1 MGTPAHLAKKTRL
14 ARYGIEQFLAESA
27 AKLPAGTLL
36 LDGGTGNC
44 KHAILFPQ
52 ARVVKLDIQPQR
64 HRRYGEIDVAGDLH
78 ALPCRDNVFDAA
90 LSVEVLEHLAEPEI
104 ALREMFRVLRPGGRL
119 YLVAPQGWEEH
130 QAPHDYFRFTKFG
143 LRYLFEKIGYRV
155 VSIAPLGGY
164 FWYIGHRI
172 PVAYRYLF
180 PSKRKRLWK
189 ILDAPLRHPARLVLR
204 TLIPYLCYYLD
215 RFDKKKTYTLNYAC
229 ICERPY
235 NPIDRAASAAPI

>member
-1 MGTPAHLAKKTRL
+1 MNSNQPRIAAPARLAKKTRL

-27 AKLPAGTLL
+27 AKLPPGTFL

-44 KHAILFPQ
+44 KHTLLFPQ
-52 ARVVKLDIQPQR
+52 ARVVKLDIQPKRYR
-64 HRRYGEIDVAGDLH
+64 HYGEIDVAGDLH

-143 LRYLFEKIGYRV
+143 LRYLFEKVGYRV
-155 VSIAPLGGY
+155 ISISPLGGY

-172 PVAYRYLF
+172 PISYRYLF

-189 ILDAPLRHPARLVLR
+189 ILDAPVRHPARLVLR
-204 TLIPYLCYYLD
+204 TIIPYLCYYLD
-215 RFDKKKTYTLNYAC
+215 KLDKRKSYTLNYGC
-229 ICERPY
+229 ICEKP
-235 NPIDRAASAAPI
+235 